1 MAASP
6 FLALVSL
13 LHALVHPLMET
24 TASPKHS
31 TAKQQVEREENP
43 GVGRLRDKG
52 SWGLLTLHGAC
63 NPVFWER
70 DLRQEKST

>member
-1 MAASP
+1 MAASHS
-6 FLALVSL
+6 LALLSL
-13 LHALVHPLMET
+13 LGALMET
-24 TASPKHS
+24 TTSPKHS

-52 SWGLLTLHGAC
+52 SRGLLTLHRAC